1 MLKIEKVRK
10 LGVAILTIGSYPTI
24 IQSILD
30 FDYLSG
36 ANKPSIKGIIA
47 SGRRFERYFFGKRE
61 ILIPV
66 YSSVEAIP
74 EEKVRTLTYFL
85 NLSSGRRVLAS
96 SVEIINKLP
105 ALIGG
110 VIFAENV
117 PEKHSIELREFARD
131 KGVFVIGPASV
142 GLVIPG
148 KIKLGAI
155 GGVDHKQIINA
166 KLFDSGSVAVLSASG
181 GMTNEI
187 INVVTAAGKRISFS
201 LSFGGDRFP
210 ILKPR
215 DAFEAAEEDS
225 ETKTVA
231 YFGELGGIDE
241 YDVIELIQTGKFTKK
256 VIAYIAGTVAE
267 VFPTSPQFGHAKAM
281 AATEKE
287 TARAKREALKAA
299 GVQVAESFSEFVN
312 MIKDLPD
319 ESSKD
324 ISISDKI
331 EGMDDRRHALIATS
345 ISKDDDGKVMLLG
358 EDLLTFSKNH
368 SFGYIVA
375 SMFLGKKISS
385 SELEDFVNFVLKLL
399 VDHGPY
405 VAGAVNT
412 IVTSRAGRDLVSS
425 LASGI
430 LTIGPRFGGAINQAA
445 GSFLEGVAS
454 GKSPSD
460 FVEDFASRK
469 VYISGIGH
477 RKYRSDMPD
486 PRVAEIISYSEGLE
500 AKFTNFAMEVEKI
513 TVAKKGNLILN
524 VDGAIAAVL
533 LDILSEKEG
542 YSSEEL
548 KHLVEIEFFNA
559 LFVASRSIGF
569 ISHFLDQKRLDEGIF
584 RLEEEH
590 VADAT
595 QE

>member
-225 ETKTVA
+225 ETKTVV

-256 VIAYIAGTVAE
+256 VVAYIAGTVAE
-267 VFPTSPQFGHAKAM
+267 IFPSSPQFGHAKAM

-287 TARAKREALKAA
+287 AARAKRDALKAA
-299 GVQVAESFSEFVN
+299 GVAVGESFSEFVEF
-312 MIKDLPD
+312 MKALPENASTPEVKAALAPAGVENNVII
-319 ESSKD
+319 ESM
-324 ISISDKI
+324 
-331 EGMDDRRHALIATS
+331 EDRKHALISSS
-345 ISKDDDGKVMLLG
+345 ISKDEDGEVKILG
-358 EDLLTFSKNH
+358 ESLLTLTNDH
-368 SFGYIVA
+368 TFGYIVA
-375 SMFLGKKISS
+375 SMFL
-385 SELEDFVNFVLKLL
+385 
-399 VDHGPY
+399 
-405 VAGAVNT
+405 
-412 IVTSRAGRDLVSS
+412 
-425 LASGI
+425 
-430 LTIGPRFGGAINQAA
+430 
-445 GSFLEGVAS
+445 
-454 GKSPSD
+454 
-460 FVEDFASRK
+460 
-469 VYISGIGH
+469 
-477 RKYRSDMPD
+477 
-486 PRVAEIISYSEGLE
+486 
-500 AKFTNFAMEVEKI
+500 
-513 TVAKKGNLILN
+513 
-524 VDGAIAAVL
+524 
-533 LDILSEKEG
+533 
-542 YSSEEL
+542 
-548 KHLVEIEFFNA
+548 
-559 LFVASRSIGF
+559 
-569 ISHFLDQKRLDEGIF
+569 
-584 RLEEEH
+584 
-590 VADAT
+590 
-595 QE
+595 